1 MIGAEHQC
9 DADGLGGAR
18 VDVPGL
24 LALQMHGHGIGLA
37 AQHGGKH
44 HAQQGTGI
52 ACRAR
57 GVLTPCGFVQR
68 WQRER
73 AQRHAALAD
82 VGICQGGQ
90 RRVPA
95 LRQHGRRRIKR
106 RRFIALPEPRG
117 NGFQRGVFRQLQCR
131 CAAIE
136 QPPVVDE
143 RDGRFHDRQAPV
155 QRVAHHLARA
165 AATRT
170 LIGQARHV
178 GFAIAAAAT
187 VGRWVGGQQP
197 AAHVGVQCWA
207 RDVQAL
213 RSFSGIEV
221 LGHRKR
227 GRAIEVD
234 QSSQC

>member
-1 MIGAEHQC
+1 MESWGEDGMKQVPMSLLKVVFDVSDEDKD
-9 DADGLGGAR
+9 DAI
-18 VDVPGL
+18 VE
-24 LALQMHGHGIGLA
+24 QMGCVYVIYIYIYIYIYIRKSHILR
-37 AQHGGKH
+37 
-44 HAQQGTGI
+44 
-52 ACRAR
+52 ACRSYIHR
-57 GVLTPCGFVQR
+57 T
-68 WQRER
+68 
-73 AQRHAALAD
+73 
-82 VGICQGGQ
+82 
-90 RRVPA
+90 
-95 LRQHGRRRIKR
+95 
-106 RRFIALPEPRG
+106 
-117 NGFQRGVFRQLQCR
+117 
-131 CAAIE
+131 CAATPRE
-136 QPPVVDE
+136 YV
-143 RDGRFHDRQAPV
+143 
-155 QRVAHHLARA
+155 
-165 AATRT
+165 T